1 MAYID
6 YLKKGFE
13 ILKLN
18 KKVISKV
25 SKDQEA
31 TKWGIVTTLLV
42 YLLVSFI
49 LAFFITLFTLGF
61 GILFAWII
69 ILVMPI
75 LAIIALYLSVGVFY
89 ILAKLFGGKG
99 TYMELFRP
107 LALANMIYILSF
119 VPMVNYLVSIWYII
133 VSVVAISE
141 TQKISTGKAVAVV
154 LIPIILLIII
164 VAILMFAVGVY
175 FLSHPRLT
183 DMMLQ

>member
-1 MAYID
+1 MSYLD
-6 YLKKGFE
+6 YLQKGFE

-18 KKVISKV
+18 KKIISKV

-31 TKWGIVTTLLV
+31 TKWGLITTLLV
-42 YLLVSFI
+42 YLIMGFI

-107 LALANMIYILSF
+107 LALANLIYILSII
-119 VPMVNYLVSIWYII
+119 PLVNYLIGIWYII

-154 LIPIILLIII
+154 LIPI
-164 VAILMFAVGVY
+164 AILMVLAFVLAF
-175 FLSHPRLT
+175 FLIAWGLAHSS
-183 DMMLQ
+183 